1 MVTQVGRDNETKPR
15 AETETLRLNVFPPYG
30 AQDPR
35 RPPTPP
41 PLATSPLEFCTDEDR
56 FHDAILEEYEPKIS
70 VAGKL
75 RSVNLLTESFALA
88 GVETE
93 GRALID
99 DLRRQFGPFL
109 TVWGIKLEPGAP
121 DATEDERLRWEFYFC
136 DRDRQHADVS
146 IPRIAELLAT
156 HLNVKA
162 REPRPLPWHRFSVEF
177 GAKHLR
183 AGGEAPLNVYLG
195 MRSYKLD
202 GTSMCFENLYS
213 FHDAKREIRD
223 VLERLQAAFHFDSV
237 NERLVDVLPPHL
249 FDCHRICVANKRRSD
264 ALYFSRIKTRA
275 VLRFLAEHQWPSEL
289 RTFANT
295 RAEAF
300 EHLLWDVGIDY
311 VARNGRATPVKTGVY
326 GSF

>member
-1 MVTQVGRDNETKPR
+1 MVTQVRRDNETQ
-15 AETETLRLNVFPPYG
+15 TEATRLNVFPPYG
-30 AQDPR
+30 ARDPR

-41 PLATSPLEFCTDEDR
+41 PLATSPLEYCTDEDR
-56 FHDAILEEYEPKIS
+56 FHDYLLEGYKPKGS

-75 RSVNLLTESFALA
+75 RGVNLLTESFALA

-99 DLRRQFGPFL
+99 DLREHFGPFR
-109 TVWGIKLEPGAP
+109 TVWGIKLDPSAT
-121 DATEDERLRWEFYFC
+121 DATEDERLRWELYFS
-136 DRDRQHADVS
+136 DRDRQYADVS
-146 IPRIAELLAT
+146 IPRIAELLAP
-156 HLNVKA
+156 HMNVTA
-162 REPRPLPWHRFSVEF
+162 REPRPLAWHRFSVEF

-183 AGGEAPLNVYLG
+183 AGGEAPLDVYLG

-202 GTSMCFENLYS
+202 GASMCFENLYS

-223 VLERLQAAFHFDSV
+223 VLERLRTAFHFDSV
-237 NERLVDVLPPHL
+237 NERLADVLPPHL

-264 ALYFSRIKTRA
+264 ALYFSRIKTPA
-275 VLRFLAEHQWPSEL
+275 LLRFLAEHQWPSEL
-289 RTFANT
+289 STFANA
-295 RAEAF
+295 RADAF
-300 EHLLWDVGIDY
+300 DPLRWDVGIDF